1 MGMVGVRE
9 ERQGGGREGRKGGKE
24 GEKGD
29 VMMMACATI
38 HF

>member
-1 MGMVGVRE
+1 MGMVGGRE